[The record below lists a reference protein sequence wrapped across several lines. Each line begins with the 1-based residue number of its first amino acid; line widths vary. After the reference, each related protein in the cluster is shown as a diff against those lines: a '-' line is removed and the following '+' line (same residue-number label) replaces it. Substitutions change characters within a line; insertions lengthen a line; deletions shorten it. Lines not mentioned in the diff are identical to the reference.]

1 MMKDNTAEIWRCLKC
16 ETLNRGTRCAVCG
29 EEYKNISLYEQ
40 LEIKNDST
48 APAENRTAEGIKKV
62 PEYERLHGTDK
73 RPFLK
78 PNVTNDAAAGHEDT
92 ASAARSGSGGLY
104 TLSRSYRM
112 KTFDDIEDNKEVLSK
127 EFLKLREISE
137 NYRMRSLEELEG

>member
-1 MMKDNTAEIWRCLKC
+1 M
-16 ETLNRGTRCAVCG
+16 
-29 EEYKNISLYEQ
+29 
-40 LEIKNDST
+40 
-48 APAENRTAEGIKKV
+48 
-62 PEYERLHGTDK
+62 
-73 RPFLK
+73 K